1 LHVACQARLRKRLHN
16 SGKSFPVW
24 PTSAVRSHAIDAAN
38 KALSVESA
46 FGTPFARIA
55 AFESLS
61 ANRQHDAE
69 AHGSTGR
76 TSMFD
81 MATIGRVVS
90 LGANVQ
96 AVRDG
101 DSVFIR
107 IDLTQDLGPS
117 KSGKTN
123 MIASTQGNRNVPGT
137 DVKIGVNCYR

>member
-1 LHVACQARLRKRLHN
+1 
-16 SGKSFPVW
+16 
-24 PTSAVRSHAIDAAN
+24 
-38 KALSVESA
+38 
-46 FGTPFARIA
+46 
-55 AFESLS
+55 
-61 ANRQHDAE
+61 
-69 AHGSTGR
+69 
-76 TSMFD
+76 MFD